1 MTQNDKTRETVEIY
15 NRHYTVIGHESSNHV
30 RLVASQVDSKM
41 RDIHNSNQ
49 QLTSTELA
57 VLTAVNTM
65 SDYMKLKEEY
75 ASLLGSINKKE
86 DNRHG

>member
-15 NRHYTVIGHESSNHV
+15 NRYYTVVGNESSSHV
-30 RLVASQVDSKM
+30 RLVASQVDQKM
-41 RDIHNSNQ
+41 REIHDANQ

-75 ASLLGSINKKE
+75 AALLGSTYKKE
-86 DNRHG
+86 DK